1 MTNQENERRQG
12 KLRDLLLLVPYI
24 KPHQLK
30 LWTSIG
36 LMITTSLISI
46 FMPMFT
52 RAAIDNHIIGG
63 NLAGLLTIIS
73 IALLLMMLMS
83 GANILRARLMAQL
96 GQNSIRAV
104 RDDLFAK
111 MQLLPVK
118 FFDKVPVG
126 KLITR
131 LTSDVDALQELVGN
145 AIVSMVIDSLRLV
158 GFLVVMFWLDWQLT
172 LITLAVTPILAFA
185 LTYLTSRIGKAEDVV
200 REQTSVVNANLQE
213 SISGIRVIQGFQAE
227 EYFYEK
233 FQAENHSLLQAGIR
247 AIATYSYFWP
257 SVDLSWVLSSAAILF
272 FGGRWVLDG
281 TATPGT
287 LVAITSYAGQFFGP
301 LRGLSQAYRVIQ
313 RALAGA
319 VRVNEIMSAD
329 TEIEETLPPMPPIE
343 GRVEFDHVT
352 FGYDPEKIVLHDICL
367 KAEPGETIALVGH
380 TGAGKT
386 SIINLLCRFYNPLEG
401 RILVDGVNIHEH
413 ELGSYRQQI
422 GLVLQE
428 PFLFSGTL
436 RENLL
441 FGNPK
446 AADEEIWDALHAVGL
461 AETFAQQNV
470 TLDTVLTERGANFST
485 GQRQLISFARALI
498 SNPRILILD
507 EATAHVD
514 TLTEQKIQQ
523 ALATLLKGRTSF
535 VIAHRLS
542 TIRNADQII
551 VIGNGRILERGTH
564 EELLA
569 LKGEYWQLST
579 SQMIEQVN

>member
-185 LTYLTSRIGKAEDVV
+185 LTYLTSRIGRAEDVV

-413 ELGSYRQQI
+413 ELRSYRQQI

>member
-158 GFLVVMFWLDWQLT
+158 GFLVVMFWLDWRLT

>member
-158 GFLVVMFWLDWQLT
+158 GFLVVMFWLDWRLT

-185 LTYLTSRIGKAEDVV
+185 LTYLTSRIGRAEDVV

-367 KAEPGETIALVGH
+367 QAEPGETIALVGH

>member
-1 MTNQENERRQG
+1 VTNQENERRQG

-158 GFLVVMFWLDWQLT
+158 GFLVVMFWLDWRLT

-185 LTYLTSRIGKAEDVV
+185 LTYLTSRIGRAEDVV

>member
-158 GFLVVMFWLDWQLT
+158 GFLVVMFWLDWRLT

-185 LTYLTSRIGKAEDVV
+185 LTYLTSRIGRAEDVV

-257 SVDLSWVLSSAAILF
+257 SVDLSWILSSAAILF

-367 KAEPGETIALVGH
+367 QAEPGETIALVGH

>member
-1 MTNQENERRQG
+1 
-12 KLRDLLLLVPYI
+12 
-24 KPHQLK
+24 
-30 LWTSIG
+30 
-36 LMITTSLISI
+36 
-46 FMPMFT
+46 
-52 RAAIDNHIIGG
+52 
-63 NLAGLLTIIS
+63 
-73 IALLLMMLMS
+73 
-83 GANILRARLMAQL
+83 
-96 GQNSIRAV
+96 
-104 RDDLFAK
+104 
-111 MQLLPVK
+111 
-118 FFDKVPVG
+118 
-126 KLITR
+126 
-131 LTSDVDALQELVGN
+131 
-145 AIVSMVIDSLRLV
+145 
-158 GFLVVMFWLDWQLT
+158 
-172 LITLAVTPILAFA
+172 
-185 LTYLTSRIGKAEDVV
+185 
-200 REQTSVVNANLQE
+200 
-213 SISGIRVIQGFQAE
+213 
-227 EYFYEK
+227 
-233 FQAENHSLLQAGIR
+233 
-247 AIATYSYFWP
+247 
-257 SVDLSWVLSSAAILF
+257 
-272 FGGRWVLDG
+272 
-281 TATPGT
+281 
-287 LVAITSYAGQFFGP
+287 
-301 LRGLSQAYRVIQ
+301 
-313 RALAGA
+313 
-319 VRVNEIMSAD
+319 MSAD

-413 ELGSYRQQI
+413 ELRSYRQQI
-422 GLVLQE
+422 GLVLQS
-428 PFLFSGTL
+428 LFFFRYSE
-436 RENLL
+436 ENC
-441 FGNPK
+441 FWQPK

>member
-413 ELGSYRQQI
+413 ELRSYRQQI

>member
-158 GFLVVMFWLDWQLT
+158 GFLVVMFWLDWRLT

-185 LTYLTSRIGKAEDVV
+185 LTYLTSRIGRAEDIV

>member
-158 GFLVVMFWLDWQLT
+158 GFLVVMFWLDWRLT

-185 LTYLTSRIGKAEDVV
+185 LTYLTSRIGRAEDVV

-413 ELGSYRQQI
+413 ELRSYRQQI

>member
-158 GFLVVMFWLDWQLT
+158 GFLVVMFWLDWRLT

-185 LTYLTSRIGKAEDVV
+185 LTYLTSRIGRAEDIV

-413 ELGSYRQQI
+413 ELRSYRQQI

>member
-158 GFLVVMFWLDWQLT
+158 GFLVVMFWLDWRLT

-185 LTYLTSRIGKAEDVV
+185 LTYLTSRIGRAEDVV

-257 SVDLSWVLSSAAILF
+257 SVDLSWILSSAAILF

-367 KAEPGETIALVGH
+367 QAEPGETIALVGH

-446 AADEEIWDALHAVGL
+446 AADEEIWDALHAIGL

>member
-158 GFLVVMFWLDWQLT
+158 GFLVVMFWLDWRLT

-185 LTYLTSRIGKAEDVV
+185 LTYLTSRIGRAEDVV

>member
-158 GFLVVMFWLDWQLT
+158 GFLVVMFWLDWRLT

-185 LTYLTSRIGKAEDVV
+185 LTYLTSRIGRAEDVV

-257 SVDLSWVLSSAAILF
+257 SVDLSWILSSAAILF

-319 VRVNEIMSAD
+319 V
-329 TEIEETLPPMPPIE
+329 
-343 GRVEFDHVT
+343 
-352 FGYDPEKIVLHDICL
+352 
-367 KAEPGETIALVGH
+367 
-380 TGAGKT
+380 
-386 SIINLLCRFYNPLEG
+386 
-401 RILVDGVNIHEH
+401 
-413 ELGSYRQQI
+413 
-422 GLVLQE
+422 GLMK
-428 PFLFSGTL
+428 SC
-436 RENLL
+436 
-441 FGNPK
+441 
-446 AADEEIWDALHAVGL
+446 
-461 AETFAQQNV
+461 
-470 TLDTVLTERGANFST
+470 
-485 GQRQLISFARALI
+485 QLILKLKKPYHLCPQLRAGLNLI
-498 SNPRILILD
+498 
-507 EATAHVD
+507 
-514 TLTEQKIQQ
+514 
-523 ALATLLKGRTSF
+523 
-535 VIAHRLS
+535 
-542 TIRNADQII
+542 
-551 VIGNGRILERGTH
+551 
-564 EELLA
+564 
-569 LKGEYWQLST
+569 
-579 SQMIEQVN
+579 M